1 MKKLV
6 ALLVFALLRTA
17 APGQTSAQRP
27 HILGIDHVSF
37 YTTAPE
43 GVKKLYGGFLG
54 LASAAPVE
62 PGGTARYVVGRQ
74 WVGYSSAPDPKASDR
89 MDHVA
94 LTTENIVTLRQYLLA
109 Q

>member
-6 ALLVFALLRTA
+6 ALLVFAVLRTA

-43 GVKKLYGGFLG
+43 GVKKLYGGILG

-62 PGGTARYVVGRQ
+62 PGGTARYVVAGS
-74 WVGYSSAPDPKASDR
+74 GSA
-89 MDHVA
+89 
-94 LTTENIVTLRQYLLA
+94 TA
-109 Q
+109 QHRTPRPATAWITSP